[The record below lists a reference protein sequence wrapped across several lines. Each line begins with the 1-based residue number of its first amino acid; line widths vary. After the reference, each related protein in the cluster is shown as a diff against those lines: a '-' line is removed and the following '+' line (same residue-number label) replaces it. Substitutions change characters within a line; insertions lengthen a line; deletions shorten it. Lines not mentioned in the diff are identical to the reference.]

1 MFTRRPLCQ
10 LSYTGGDLLMV
21 AEPGPDVRIWPLT
34 RGLTCTIIVRQLSR
48 TTASCPASTG
58 YERSCAAVCAE
69 CVLKSFES
77 GAPASLG
84 QRRAAPAMTLLPG
97 HLLASLH
104 RMSGRTFPRPGHPIT
119 HPVAGARL
127 NAPCAEIRL
136 GARRGGEP
144 HRMLGVIPDE
154 HRTSCQMDAKLSGG
168 PDGHA
173 GRCSGCRGDGR
184 RDGSGRPRW
193 ARRTAALPAHA
204 LAFP

>member
-1 MFTRRPLCQ
+1 M
-10 LSYTGGDLLMV
+10 
-21 AEPGPDVRIWPLT
+21 RIWPLT
-34 RGLTCTIIVRQLSR
+34 CGLTCTIIVRQLSR

-136 GARRGGEP
+136 GARRGG
-144 HRMLGVIPDE
+144 GN
-154 HRTSCQMDAKLSGG
+154 RTGCWASFPTNTERHARWTRSYRVG
-168 PDGHA
+168 PTVMPGAVQDVAVMVAVTAPA
-173 GRCSGCRGDGR
+173 GRDGLAGQPPCLPTRWRFRNR
-184 RDGSGRPRW
+184 R
-193 ARRTAALPAHA
+193 
-204 LAFP
+204 